1 MKKIFFILL
10 VLGVSV
16 QVKAQVNST
25 RQGKMSDLI
34 IDKNPHLSIDYNN
47 TKVVK
52 DSVIVKLFSYS
63 SKEKEWPYGSGFVI
77 THPQRDEP
85 LWYKMIDG
93 DFGPHSVS
101 LLDLNR
107 DGRLDI
113 FFYAG
118 FEDVFSTYVYASN
131 YEDIISEPFSEK
143 NFVEAYSN
151 GNDYSVLM
159 DLKGSN
165 QPVILDSGFEGEEH
179 RSSRSCFEDRG
190 RAVMSENQISVTKP
204 VIEEIRSKYSKVT
217 ASLDKYN
224 FDYNMPE
231 SYRLFNTKL
240 LYPIKIFEIK
250 DQESIDVTS
259 QYPEYLKWRISI
271 LKKVKKD
278 SPYKCVDN
286 IEGTIKY
293 LQGYLQ
299 SQR

>member
-34 IDKNPHLSIDYNN
+34 VDQNPHLSIEYSNK
-47 TKVVK
+47 KVVK

-63 SKEKEWPYGSGFVI
+63 SKKKEWPYGSGFVI

-217 ASLDKYN
+217 GSLDKYN

-231 SYRLFNTKL
+231 AYRLFNTKL
-240 LYPIKIFEIK
+240 LYPIKIFKIK

-278 SPYKCVDN
+278 SPDKCMDN